1 MCLLIKRPLPPTCP
15 VLSYSL
21 PESTAPFPPLPAA
34 PCACCLLHW
43 LMVHC
48 ICLVVFRR
56 SCLCWRLWKCSWALT
71 ICTRCP
77 SLSRVLRCSPT
88 TEMQCSCSCLNPN
101 DFFNNSSSGIPN
113 KHLSSSG
120 SLSSYLRYKQLI
132 FVLHCSSWVKVWFS
146 WSCITWF
153 LCLQTTLAIPHIWL
167 ISNFIKVFPVPSQ
180 YHPAGEGTIGYPP
193 QIRSFPHV
201 TLSTNPSAPVKLLVQ

>member
-77 SLSRVLRCSPT
+77 SLSRVLRCSPPRR
-88 TEMQCSCSCLNPN
+88 CSVAVPAWIPTIFLIIPPVVSPISIYPHLVACPHTCGT
-101 DFFNNSSSGIPN
+101 NNSFLYYIVPPGLRFDFLGHALPGSYVFRPLLLSPTSG
-113 KHLSSSG
+113 
-120 SLSSYLRYKQLI
+120 
-132 FVLHCSSWVKVWFS
+132 
-146 WSCITWF
+146 
-153 LCLQTTLAIPHIWL
+153 
-167 ISNFIKVFPVPSQ
+167 
-180 YHPAGEGTIGYPP
+180 
-193 QIRSFPHV
+193 
-201 TLSTNPSAPVKLLVQ
+201 